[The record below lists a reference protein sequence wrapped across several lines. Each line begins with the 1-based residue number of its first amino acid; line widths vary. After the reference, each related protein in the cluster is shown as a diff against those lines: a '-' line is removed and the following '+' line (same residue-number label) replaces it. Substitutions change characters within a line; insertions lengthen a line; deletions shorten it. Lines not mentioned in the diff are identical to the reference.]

1 MENQTQ
7 QQLQTQENPQ
17 KSIWG
22 KWWFW
27 VIIIFVIIIIGSGD
41 ELITTTTQQ
50 VTPTTTTETETTQ
63 EPAMKE
69 FYSVGEAINIENRFL
84 TVNSVKKDWKS
95 SNKFD
100 VPSSPNKKFVVVN
113 VTLENKGSDKISF
126 NEFKFYLLDANG
138 VFMMN
143 EGDSNTISGRGLN
156 WLGYGELAPGRKKTG
171 DLIYEVDESG
181 LSDLILIFMADFGSK
196 KTVKVKLQ

>member
-7 QQLQTQENPQ
+7 QLQTQETPK

-22 KWWFW
+22 KWWLW

-41 ELITTTTQQ
+41 ELTT
-50 VTPTTTTETETTQ
+50 PIETETTQ
-63 EPAMKE
+63 EPAVEK
-69 FYSVGEAINIENRFL
+69 FYSVGEAINIENRIL
-84 TVNSVKKDWKS
+84 TVNSVEKDWKS
-95 SNKFD
+95 GNEFD
-100 VPSSPNKKFVVVN
+100 VPSSPNKKFVVIN

-126 NEFKFYLLDANG
+126 NEFDFDLQDANG
-138 VFMMN
+138 VINNITTFW
-143 EGDSNTISGRGLN
+143 GRGLIN
-156 WLGYGELAPGRKKTG
+156 RLGSGELAPGGKKTG

-181 LSDLILIFMADFGSK
+181 LSDLILIYAADFGGK